1 MMNTHSFPGLKRLLL
16 MSLLAGYA
24 CLAQSEY
31 SRSYMD
37 AQPMASVSTDGVKIA
52 YRVIGPVDAET
63 AVLVMGLGASHTL
76 WGDDFVLGIIAA
88 GYRVVL
94 IDNRDTGNSIK
105 YPAEDNP
112 VLWWQLLKYQ
122 IGLGVSTTYQL
133 GDMAGDVINV
143 MDALEIDKAHVIGA
157 SMGGMIAQIIA
168 AEFPQRSQ
176 TLVSIMS
183 TTGAEHLPQPG
194 RQSTDAIRDM
204 ADADSDDTT
213 AKRTEFMKKMGFHP
227 EAIPRQMMA
236 ILKAGDRSESIKTI
250 TTATLVIH
258 GRDDQLLSAE
268 HGQHTAELIRDSKLV
283 IYEGMGHNLPEA
295 VLPGILGEIGDHLA
309 AHPIA
314 QP

>member
-1 MMNTHSFPGLKRLLL
+1 MMMTHALRSLMNLLP
-16 MSLLAGYA
+16 MSLLLCYA
-24 CLAQSEY
+24 CLVQSEY

-37 AQPMASVSTDGVKIA
+37 AQPMTSVSTDGVKIA
-52 YRVIGPVDAET
+52 YRVLGPEDAEA

-94 IDNRDTGNSIK
+94 IDNRDTGKSIK
-105 YPAEDNP
+105 YPEKDNP

-133 GDMAGDVINV
+133 NDMAGDVINV
-143 MDALEIDKAHVIGA
+143 MDALEIDKAHIIGA
-157 SMGGMIAQIIA
+157 SMGGMIAQVTA

-183 TTGAEHLPQPG
+183 TTGAEHLPEPG
-194 RQSTDAIRDM
+194 RQSTNAIRDM
-204 ADADSDDTT
+204 ADADNDDAAT
-213 AKRTEFMKKMGFHP
+213 KRTEFMKKMGFHP

-250 TTATLVIH
+250 TTPTLVIH
-258 GRDDQLLSAE
+258 GQDDQLLSAE
-268 HGQHTAELIRDSKLV
+268 HGQHTAELIRESKLV

-295 VLPGILGEIGDHLA
+295 VLPEILAEIGGHLT